1 MAQQRESVKDT
12 QEFISPSIQ
21 RSRDE
26 DVYTI
31 DLMEIFRACLA
42 SWKMAVL
49 AMLIGGLLFAS
60 YHTFLLKPTY
70 EADASIF
77 ITNTDSVITFSDMQ
91 LSSALTEDYA
101 RILKSRGVLK
111 EVISELGLEMDYKQ
125 LSKMVSVSNPDD
137 SHIISITVTCGDVE
151 LARNIAN
158 ALMNVGVERIYQV
171 IGNSEPTVIDYSE
184 AEAVEDVTPGLF
196 KYLAMGALLGLLL
209 VVGLTVLRVV
219 TDTTIKDEDDI
230 MNYLNIPVLA
240 SVPYYDGA
248 DD

>member
-1 MAQQRESVKDT
+1 MSQLKEPKRTIQDETLPLVQRARE
-12 QEFISPSIQ
+12 
-21 RSRDE
+21 E

-42 SWKMAVL
+42 SWKMAML

-111 EVISELGLEMDYKQ
+111 EVISELGLELDYKQ
-125 LSKMVSVSNPDD
+125 LSNLVSVSNPDG
-137 SHIISITVTCGDVE
+137 SHIINIKVTCQDVE

-158 ALMNVGVERIYQV
+158 ALMNVGVERIFQV
-171 IGNSEPTVIDYSE
+171 IGNNEPTVIDYSE
-184 AEAVEDVTPGLF
+184 AEAVEDVTPGLL
-196 KYLAMGALLGLLL
+196 KYLALGAVLGLLIVMGIAAL
-209 VVGLTVLRVV
+209 KVV

-230 MNYLNIPVLA
+230 INYLNIPVLA
-240 SVPYYDGA
+240 AIPYYDGA